1 MLKYF
6 CLRVTLFLFFLR
18 YNSDDPEE
26 NWDGLSMLRR
36 MSLTVMTAFRLAPP
50 NQGYGTKV
58 SDNIFSDKIL
68 ALDSYNKPGSSM
80 EKKKL

>member
-1 MLKYF
+1 
-6 CLRVTLFLFFLR
+6 
-18 YNSDDPEE
+18 
-26 NWDGLSMLRR
+26 
-36 MSLTVMTAFRLAPP
+36 MTAFRLAPP